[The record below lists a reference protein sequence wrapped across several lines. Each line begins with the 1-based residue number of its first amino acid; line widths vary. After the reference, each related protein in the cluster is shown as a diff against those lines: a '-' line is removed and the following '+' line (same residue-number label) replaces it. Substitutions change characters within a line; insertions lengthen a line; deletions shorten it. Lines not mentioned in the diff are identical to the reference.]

1 MLRDTASKGTHEVEE
16 IMATWDGSYSG
27 PNDQNYVY
35 PDQNT
40 PGTAAGNW
48 TYFSNNLNNDYLQ
61 TNREFYVQN
70 NSVYEQ
76 NCPNTFYRSD
86 ANVVPNLLSQTN
98 NYQEH
103 LTNAVDNS
111 QISNNLEYFPTV
123 VKSEQYF
130 VPVDCWSNN
139 YDIKTS
145 KSKGNFAKGV
155 KETVPNVTKQSN
167 LHATAEE
174 FVPNH
179 VKPDDEKHESKNVNV
194 PCSAIQADSYI
205 KDTKLALRTSDKY
218 TFGDVNKYERKYDK
232 RNVNY
237 KPKEGQDQFY
247 KRNTYKNSYQQQ
259 GRASHKFQG
268 NKYFADKHY
277 SDKSQVNAKDIGANV
292 SGRNTING
300 NSSCNYKEA
309 SAINL
314 NEREAS
320 SSMNVNSHK
329 NKRSLNDGSDKGNT
343 ITKDENAES
352 NGTKQSNNRVKEFTY
367 YNSGSMQLHNPHR
380 NTKKYPYNARH
391 NNREEHSYK
400 EKKRNYQGHNVIWD
414 NHSKE
419 NKPGA
424 KEQMYSH
431 EESNEF
437 RKCSNEEARLRTKE
451 VKERGY
457 NYQGYVGYREYNKG
471 DKTEV
476 SREKDRNKSYTF
488 ESKEKGN
495 ENWRY
500 KREINEKSSLQKRE
514 QNKRPSI
521 DDVASQRE
529 RLTDQLNKGQ
539 LECLVC
545 CENMKQND
553 YIWSCSNCYH
563 VLHLKC
569 IKKWAKSS
577 QGENGWRCPACQNV
591 SLTVPEEY
599 YCFCGKTRAPEW
611 NRRDI
616 AHSCGEVCGR
626 ILSKNSCPHKCT
638 LLCHPGSCPQC
649 IAMVTR
655 YCGCSKTS
663 QTVQCSTHKLL
674 FCDCICGKD
683 LNCSRHKCEAK
694 CHHGECVNC
703 EKTIEQECYCGKNKR
718 EVTCQKNVSLTYSCE
733 TVCGKLLECGNHTC
747 TKLCHADACESC
759 SLTPEKITTCCC
771 GQTPLTEKRQTCL
784 DPIPVC
790 SKICS
795 KRLKCGQPNN
805 PHTCKVKCHQ
815 GECPVCDLTTDVK
828 CRCGNMDREIPC
840 KDLTSKADDARCE
853 KRCTKRRSCG
863 KHKCNQLCCIE
874 VEHICPLVCSKTLS
888 CGRHKCEQ
896 SCHKGR
902 CQPCW
907 RSSFDELYCECG
919 AAVIYPPVPCGTRR
933 PTCDKP
939 CSRQH
944 FCGHEV
950 LHNCHSEPTCPPC
963 TVLTQRWCH
972 GKHELRKA
980 VACYVNEISCGLPCN
995 KPISC
1000 GRHKCITICHC
1011 GPCEKPGQLCFQ
1023 PCTTPREMCGHNCA
1037 APCHEGKCPETPCKE
1052 TVKVTCQCGRRT
1064 MSRVC
1069 AENSKEY
1076 QRKAS
1081 SMLAS
1086 KMADM
1091 QLGHSVNLEEVFGQG
1106 AKKQNQLKTL
1116 ECNEE
1121 CKIIERN
1128 RKLAQGLQIVNSDVS
1143 GKLMPKYSDFMKQ
1156 WAKKDLHFCQM
1167 VHEKLIELVQLAKS
1181 SKQKSRSYSFDSMNK
1196 DKRRFVHESC
1206 KHFGCESQAYDQE
1219 PNRNV
1224 VATAVKDQCWLP
1236 SYSLLDIVQRENGQ
1250 RKVPGPMLNTSK
1262 SDGPVKTIL
1271 SLPTKR
1277 NQNPETQSKTK
1288 MSDPEIDYFDYQG

>member
-1 MLRDTASKGTHEVEE
+1 
-16 IMATWDGSYSG
+16 MATWDGSYSG
-27 PNDQNYVY
+27 PDDQNYY
-35 PDQNT
+35 LYSDQN
-40 PGTAAGNW
+40 AAGPATGNW
-48 TYFSNNLNNDYLQ
+48 TFLSDNLSNDYLQ
-61 TNREFYVQN
+61 TNREFYIQN
-70 NSVYEQ
+70 DSVFEQ
-76 NCPNTFYRSD
+76 NCSNTFYRP
-86 ANVVPNLLSQTN
+86 NTNFVPNLSSTTN

-103 LTNAVDNS
+103 STNAINNS
-111 QISNNLEYFPTV
+111 QISNNFEYLSTV
-123 VKSEQYF
+123 VKPEQCF
-130 VPVDCWSNN
+130 VPSDCWSNN
-139 YDIKTS
+139 YNFKTT
-145 KSKGNFAKGV
+145 KSKRNFAKGI
-155 KETVPNVTKQSN
+155 KETTSNLTHQSN

-174 FVPNH
+174 FIPNH
-179 VKPDDEKHESKNVNV
+179 FKPDDGNV
-194 PCSAIQADSYI
+194 PCSIIDANSYI
-205 KDTKLALRTSDKY
+205 KDTKLALRTSDKHSV
-218 TFGDVNKYERKYDK
+218 GDINKYERKYDNK
-232 RNVNY
+232 RNGNY
-237 KPKEGQDQFY
+237 RPKEGQDQFY
-247 KRNTYKNSYQQQ
+247 KRNAYKNSYQQQ
-259 GRASHKFQG
+259 
-268 NKYFADKHY
+268 
-277 SDKSQVNAKDIGANV
+277 
-292 SGRNTING
+292 
-300 NSSCNYKEA
+300 E
-309 SAINL
+309 NL
-314 NEREAS
+314 DEEEPS
-320 SSMNVNSHK
+320 SSMDINLHR
-329 NKRSLNDGSDKGNT
+329 NKKLFHEDINKGNVV
-343 ITKDENAES
+343 TKGDNAQP
-352 NGTKQSNNRVKEFTY
+352 NGTKQTNNRAKESTY
-367 YNSGSMQLHNPHR
+367 YNSGPIQSQSHHR
-380 NTKKYPYNARH
+380 NTRKYPYNIKH
-391 NNREEHSYK
+391 NREEHTYK
-400 EKKRNYQGHNVIWD
+400 DKRHNYLGHNMIWE
-414 NHSKE
+414 NCNKE
-419 NKPGA
+419 DKSGV
-424 KEQMYSH
+424 KEDEY
-431 EESNEF
+431 EF
-437 RKCSNEEARLRTKE
+437 RQSSNEETRNGIKE
-451 VKERGY
+451 IKEKGY
-457 NYQGYVGYREYNKG
+457 NYQGYTGFKEYPKG
-471 DKTEV
+471 EKAEV
-476 SREKDRNKSYTF
+476 FREKDRSKSYTF
-488 ESKEKGN
+488 ENKEKGN
-495 ENWRY
+495 ENWRT
-500 KREINEKSSLQKRE
+500 KREINEKNGMQRRG
-514 QNKRPSI
+514 QNKKSPV
-521 DDVASQRE
+521 DDDASQRE

-545 CENMKQND
+545 CEYMKQND

-577 QGENGWRCPACQNV
+577 QAENGWRCPACQNV
-591 SLTVPEEY
+591 SLTIPEEY
-599 YCFCGKTRAPEW
+599 ICFCGKTKIPEW
-611 NRRDI
+611 NRRDA

-655 YCGCSKTS
+655 CCGCGKTS

-674 FCDCICGKD
+674 LCDSICGKD
-683 LNCSRHKCEAK
+683 LNCSRHKCERK

-703 EKTIEQECYCGKNKR
+703 DKMIEQKCHCGKNKR
-718 EVTCQKNVSLTYSCE
+718 EITCQKNVSLVYSCE

-771 GQTPLTEKRQTCL
+771 GQTPLTEKRQSCL

-790 SKICS
+790 DKICS
-795 KRLKCGQPNN
+795 KNLKCGQPNN
-805 PHTCKVKCHQ
+805 PHTCKAKCHQ
-815 GECPVCDLTTDVK
+815 GDCPVCDLTTDVK
-828 CRCGNMDREIPC
+828 CRCGNMDRELAC
-840 KDLTSKADDARCE
+840 KDLISKADDARCE

-933 PTCDKP
+933 PACDKP

-944 FCGHEV
+944 SCGHEV

-1000 GRHKCITICHC
+1000 GRHKCITLCHP
-1011 GPCEKPGQLCFQ
+1011 GPCEKPGQQCSQ
-1023 PCTTPREMCGHNCA
+1023 PCTTPREMCGHICA

-1052 TVKVTCQCGRRT
+1052 MVKVTCQCGHRT

-1076 QRKAS
+1076 QRIAS
-1081 SMLAS
+1081 SILAS

-1116 ECNEE
+1116 ECNDE

-1128 RKLAQGLQIVNSDVS
+1128 RRLALGLQIVNPDLS
-1143 GKLMPKYSDFMKQ
+1143 GKLMPRYSDFMKQ
-1156 WAKKDLHFCQM
+1156 WAKKDPHFCQM
-1167 VHEKLIELVQLAKS
+1167 VHEKLTELVQLAKI

-1196 DKRRFVHESC
+1196 DKRHFVHESC
-1206 KHFGCESQAYDQE
+1206 EHFGCESQAYDQE
-1219 PNRNV
+1219 PKRNV
-1224 VATAVKDQCWLP
+1224 VATAVKDKCWLP
-1236 SYSLLDIVQRENGQ
+1236 SYSLLEIVQRENGQ

-1271 SLPTKR
+1271 SLPTKK
-1277 NQNPETQSKTK
+1277 NQKAGTQSKTK
-1288 MSDPEIDYFDYQG
+1288 IPEPEIDYFDYQELNCKLYIQQHQDHV

>member
-1 MLRDTASKGTHEVEE
+1 
-16 IMATWDGSYSG
+16 MATWDGSYSG
-27 PNDQNYVY
+27 PDDQNYY
-35 PDQNT
+35 LYSDQN
-40 PGTAAGNW
+40 AAGPATGNW
-48 TYFSNNLNNDYLQ
+48 TFLSDNLSNDYLQ
-61 TNREFYVQN
+61 TNREFYIQN
-70 NSVYEQ
+70 DSVFEQ
-76 NCPNTFYRSD
+76 NCSNTFYRP
-86 ANVVPNLLSQTN
+86 NTNFVPNLSSTTN

-103 LTNAVDNS
+103 STNAINNS
-111 QISNNLEYFPTV
+111 QISNNFEYLSTV
-123 VKSEQYF
+123 VKPEQCF
-130 VPVDCWSNN
+130 VPSDCWSNN
-139 YDIKTS
+139 YNFKTT
-145 KSKGNFAKGV
+145 KSKRNFAKGI
-155 KETVPNVTKQSN
+155 KETTSNLTHQSN

-174 FVPNH
+174 FIPNH
-179 VKPDDEKHESKNVNV
+179 FKPDDGNV
-194 PCSAIQADSYI
+194 PCSIIDANSYI
-205 KDTKLALRTSDKY
+205 KDTKLALRTSDKHSV
-218 TFGDVNKYERKYDK
+218 GDINKYERKYDNK
-232 RNVNY
+232 RNGNY
-237 KPKEGQDQFY
+237 RPKEGQDQFY
-247 KRNTYKNSYQQQ
+247 KRNAYKNSYQQQ
-259 GRASHKFQG
+259 GRISHKFQG
-268 NKYFADKHY
+268 NKYFTNKHY
-277 SDKSQVNAKDIGANV
+277 SDKSQIGVKDIGANLP
-292 SGRNTING
+292 GRSTING
-300 NSSCNYKEA
+300 ISNNKEA
-309 SAINL
+309 FPENL
-314 NEREAS
+314 DEEEPS
-320 SSMNVNSHK
+320 SSMDINLHR
-329 NKRSLNDGSDKGNT
+329 NKKLFHEDINKGNVV
-343 ITKDENAES
+343 TKGDNAQP
-352 NGTKQSNNRVKEFTY
+352 NGTKQTNNRAKESTY
-367 YNSGSMQLHNPHR
+367 YNSGPIQSQSHHR
-380 NTKKYPYNARH
+380 NTRKYPYNIKH
-391 NNREEHSYK
+391 NREEHTYK
-400 EKKRNYQGHNVIWD
+400 DKRHNYLGHNMIWE
-414 NHSKE
+414 NCNKE
-419 NKPGA
+419 DKSGV
-424 KEQMYSH
+424 KEDEY
-431 EESNEF
+431 EF
-437 RKCSNEEARLRTKE
+437 RQSSNEETRNGIKE
-451 VKERGY
+451 IKEKGY
-457 NYQGYVGYREYNKG
+457 NYQGYTGFKEYPKG
-471 DKTEV
+471 EKAEV
-476 SREKDRNKSYTF
+476 FREKDRSKSYTF
-488 ESKEKGN
+488 ENKEKGN
-495 ENWRY
+495 ENWRT
-500 KREINEKSSLQKRE
+500 KREINEKNGMQRRG
-514 QNKRPSI
+514 QNKKSPV
-521 DDVASQRE
+521 DDDASQRE

-545 CENMKQND
+545 CEYTKQND

-577 QGENGWRCPACQNV
+577 QAENGWRCPACQNV
-591 SLTVPEEY
+591 SLTIPEEY
-599 YCFCGKTRAPEW
+599 ICFCGKTKIPEW
-611 NRRDI
+611 NRRDA

-655 YCGCSKTS
+655 CCGCGKTS

-674 FCDCICGKD
+674 LCDSICGKD
-683 LNCSRHKCEAK
+683 LNCSRHKCERK

-703 EKTIEQECYCGKNKR
+703 DKMIEQKCHCGKNKR
-718 EVTCQKNVSLTYSCE
+718 EITCQKDVSLVYSCE

-771 GQTPLTEKRQTCL
+771 GQTPLTEKRQSCL

-790 SKICS
+790 DKICS
-795 KRLKCGQPNN
+795 KNLKCGQPNN
-805 PHTCKVKCHQ
+805 PHTCKAKCHQ
-815 GECPVCDLTTDVK
+815 GDCPVCDLTTDVK
-828 CRCGNMDREIPC
+828 CRCGNMDRELAC
-840 KDLTSKADDARCE
+840 KDLISKADDARCE

-933 PTCDKP
+933 PACDKP

-944 FCGHEV
+944 SCGHEV

-1000 GRHKCITICHC
+1000 GRHKCITLCHP
-1011 GPCEKPGQLCFQ
+1011 GPCEKPGQQCSQ
-1023 PCTTPREMCGHNCA
+1023 PCTTPREMCGHICA

-1052 TVKVTCQCGRRT
+1052 MVKVTCQCGHRT

-1076 QRKAS
+1076 QRIAS
-1081 SMLAS
+1081 SILAS

-1116 ECNEE
+1116 ECNDE

-1128 RKLAQGLQIVNSDVS
+1128 RRLALGLQIVNPDLS
-1143 GKLMPKYSDFMKQ
+1143 GKLMPRYSDFMKQ
-1156 WAKKDLHFCQM
+1156 WAKKDPHFCQM
-1167 VHEKLIELVQLAKS
+1167 VHEKLTELVQLAKI

-1196 DKRRFVHESC
+1196 DKRHFVHESC
-1206 KHFGCESQAYDQE
+1206 EHFGCESQAYDQE
-1219 PNRNV
+1219 PKRNV
-1224 VATAVKDQCWLP
+1224 VATAVKDKCWLP
-1236 SYSLLDIVQRENGQ
+1236 SYSLLEIVQRENGQ

-1271 SLPTKR
+1271 SLPTKK
-1277 NQNPETQSKTK
+1277 NQKAGTQSKTK
-1288 MSDPEIDYFDYQG
+1288 IPEPEIDYFDYQELNCKLYIQQHQDHV